1 MPKIKDSTYISHAG
15 EGTIE
20 HLQQELRNMYNRMN
34 EYDIESNELGKLH
47 IAALALR
54 KKLFEL
60 QKI

>member
-1 MPKIKDSTYISHAG
+1 MPKIKDSTYISPAG

-20 HLQQELRNMYNRMN
+20 HLQQELRNVYNRMN
-34 EYDIESNELGKLH
+34 EPGIESNELGKLD
-47 IAALALR
+47 IESKNIR